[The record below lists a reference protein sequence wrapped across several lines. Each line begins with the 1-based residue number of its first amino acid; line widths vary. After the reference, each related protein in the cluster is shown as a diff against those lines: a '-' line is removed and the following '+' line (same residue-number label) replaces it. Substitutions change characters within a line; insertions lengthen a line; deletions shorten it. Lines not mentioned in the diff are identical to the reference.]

1 MSNLDRFTALHQATP
16 DSLDASDGLPRDA
29 RALIVLNPYAG
40 QASSLRQNVEEAR
53 NVWLA
58 HGWTVDVETTHQ
70 PGDGV
75 RLAREAAEQGYDV
88 VAAAG
93 GDGTINEVINGLAG
107 TRTALAALPIG
118 TVNVWVRELGFPLEP
133 RAAAA
138 ALLHARRH
146 RIDLGRAGDRY
157 FLLMAGIG
165 FDAAV
170 VNEVRSDEKRRL
182 GALAYVVRAFD
193 LALRYRGRR
202 ARIALDG
209 RIIRGRV
216 LLVVIGNSQ
225 LYGGVFKITARACID
240 DGLLD
245 VCIIKG
251 DSLAEAPLRLFSIL
265 RQRYNL
271 DPRIEYHRARVVH
284 IDTRGA
290 LPVQVDGDQSGS
302 TPMTFSVA
310 PGALYALLP
319 QTPPADDL
327 LRAAPPRR
335 RRMWQRVIGWFARRI
350 AFSDAPGRRG
360 TPVPPHQV

>member
-1 MSNLDRFTALHQATP
+1 MNDPNVLTISHRLAS
-16 DSLDASDGLPRDA
+16 SLSETHEAPPQNA
-29 RALIVLNPYAG
+29 RTLIIVNPFAG
-40 QASSLRQNVEEAR
+40 QAAALRQNIEAAR
-53 NVWLA
+53 AVWQT
-58 HGWTVDVETTHQ
+58 HGWTVDIATTHQ
-70 PGDGV
+70 AGDGT
-75 RLAREAAEQGYDV
+75 RLAREAAQQGYDI

-107 TRTALAALPIG
+107 TRTALAALPVG
-118 TVNVWVRELGFPLEP
+118 TVNVWVRELGLPLEP
-133 RAAAA
+133 RAAAE
-138 ALLHARRH
+138 ALLQAQRR
-146 RIDLGRAGDRY
+146 RIDLGRAGERY
-157 FLLMAGIG
+157 FLLMAGVG

-202 ARIALDG
+202 ARIWLDG

-225 LYGGVFKITARACID
+225 LYGGVFKITARACIN

-251 DSLAEAPLRLFSIL
+251 DSLAEAPLRLLSIL

-271 DPRIEYHRARVVH
+271 DPRIEYHRARTIH
-284 IDTRGA
+284 ITAREP
-290 LPVQVDGDQSGS
+290 LPVQVDGDQSGF
-302 TPMTFSVA
+302 TPMTFTVA

-319 QTPPADDL
+319 HTPPADDL
-327 LRAAPPRR
+327 LRAAPPRQR
-335 RRMWQRVIGWFARRI
+335 RVWQRMLGWIVRR
-350 AFSDAPGRRG
+350 AASPNDPGRRG
-360 TPVPPHQV
+360 APAAPHQV

>member
-1 MSNLDRFTALHQATP
+1 MHDPITLTTA
-16 DSLDASDGLPRDA
+16 SASALIDTNEALPQDP
-29 RALIVLNPYAG
+29 RALIVLNPFAG
-40 QASSLRQNVEEAR
+40 QAAALRQNIEAAR
-53 NVWLA
+53 TVWQA
-58 HGWTVDVETTHQ
+58 HGWTVDIETTHQ
-70 PGDGV
+70 AGDGI
-75 RLAREAAEQGYDV
+75 RLAREAAWRGYDV

-107 TRTALAALPIG
+107 TRTALAALPVG
-118 TVNVWVRELGFPLEP
+118 TVNVWVRELGLPLEP
-133 RAAAA
+133 RAAAE
-138 ALLHARRH
+138 ALLLARRR

-193 LALRYRGRR
+193 LALRYRGRW

-209 RIIRGRV
+209 RVIRGRV

-225 LYGGVFKITARACID
+225 LYGGVFKITPRACIN

-251 DSLAEAPLRLFSIL
+251 DSLAEAPLRLLSIL

-271 DPRIEYHRARVVH
+271 DPRIEYHRARIIH
-284 IDTRGA
+284 ITTRGA
-290 LPVQVDGDQSGS
+290 LPVQVDGDQSGF
-302 TPMTFSVA
+302 TPMTFTVA

-319 QTPPADDL
+319 DTLPDDL
-327 LRAAPPRR
+327 LRAAPTY
-335 RRMWQRVIGWFARRI
+335 QRPCGI
-350 AFSDAPGRRG
+350 A
-360 TPVPPHQV
+360 

>member
-1 MSNLDRFTALHQATP
+1 MSDSTVFTTLQQPTP
-16 DSLDASDGLPRDA
+16 VSTDAEEALPRDTH
-29 RALIVLNPYAG
+29 ALIVLNPFAG
-40 QASSLRQNVEEAR
+40 QAAALRQNVEAAR
-53 NVWLA
+53 AVWLA
-58 HGWTVDVETTHQ
+58 HGWTVDVATTNRA
-70 PGDGV
+70 GDGA
-75 RLAREAAEQGYDV
+75 RLAREAVQHGYDV

-93 GDGTINEVINGLAG
+93 GDGTINEVVNGLAG
-107 TRTALAALPIG
+107 TRTALAALPVG
-118 TVNVWVRELGFPLEP
+118 TVNVWARELGFPLEP
-133 RAAAA
+133 RAAAE
-138 ALLHARRH
+138 ALLRARRR

-202 ARIALDG
+202 ARISLDG
-209 RIIRGRV
+209 RVIRGRV

-251 DSLAEAPLRLFSIL
+251 DSLAEAPLRLLSIL

-271 DPRIEYHRARVVH
+271 DPRIEYHRARA
-284 IDTRGA
+284 ISIATRGA
-290 LPVQVDGDQSGS
+290 LPVQVDGDQSGF
-302 TPMTFSVA
+302 TPMTFTVA

-319 QTPPADDL
+319 HTPPADDL
-327 LRAAPPRR
+327 LRAAPPRQ
-335 RRMWQRVIGWFARRI
+335 RRMWQRMIGWIVRR
-350 AFSDAPGRRG
+350 ATLPDDAGRRG
-360 TPVPPHQV
+360 APVPRYRV

>member
-1 MSNLDRFTALHQATP
+1 MSNPNRFSAFYQSEPMSINGNDALPQN
-16 DSLDASDGLPRDA
+16 A
-29 RALIVLNPYAG
+29 RVLIVLNPYAG
-40 QASSLRQNVEEAR
+40 QAASLKRNVEEAR
-53 NVWLA
+53 AIWLA
-58 HGWTVDVETTHQ
+58 HGWSVDVETTLH

-75 RLAREAAEQGYDV
+75 RLAREAAANGYDI

-133 RAAAA
+133 RAAAG

-146 RIDLGRAGDRY
+146 RIDLGRAGERY
-157 FLLMAGIG
+157 FLLMAGVG

-216 LLVVIGNSQ
+216 LLIVIGNSQ

-251 DSLAEAPLRLFSIL
+251 DSLAEAPLRLLSIL

-271 DPRIEYHRARVVH
+271 DSRIEYHRARVIH

-310 PGALYALLP
+310 PGALCALLP

-327 LRAAPPRR
+327 LRAAPPHR
-335 RRMWQRVIGWFARRI
+335 RRMWQRVIGWIARR
-350 AFSDAPGRRG
+350 AVPSDGVARRG
-360 TPVPPHQV
+360 APAPPHQV